1 MSLHRLARLRVGALL
16 PVLLLGTACA
26 DQVAAPALAPT
37 ASAALALATPA
48 VERIPN
54 SMRYRDLGARPS
66 TGRSGSAAL
75 SSFAVIGRDGITRL
89 EVHSASAASPG
100 VPAGTLAKVQ
110 VKRYG
115 VDQSLLA
122 TTNHKVGQ
130 SSAAFTLPGLVRGSR
145 VQVQANI
152 RDIDRARTDV
162 VTVIDTVRLRPDLA
176 VTNLALPAELVAG
189 VPTNI
194 TAVVRE
200 LNGDLGI
207 TTDCVLLVDGVEAD
221 RARRIW
227 VDAGDAVTCAFTHVF
242 TTGGNHAAVVRVEG
256 SVPSDDDTSND
267 AVSGA
272 THVTVEVDDAFAWQ
286 AIVNDYVA
294 TRDWTN
300 RELTQ
305 NTVTGESYDWTL
317 TGHDSVRVFT
327 ATFSGSLPHA
337 ITFPVERLELAQ
349 RSGGSSAHEATVE
362 ARGYDV
368 ETADG
373 TRCANMQFGAGASA
387 VLCSRPS
394 AGATSLS
401 YQRTGTAT
409 TYQGQ
414 YFALVWHGASG
425 GLDSYTINFPMGNAS
440 ASGAA
445 LGELV
450 TDYEF
455 SVRLTQG
462 DWRFIQHA
470 PVPIVTSGPALT
482 GSPYSCFPDV
492 VSGDSFRR
500 FCMQS
505 TATERSANGFASGA
519 AVVP

>member
-1 MSLHRLARLRVGALL
+1 MSILRPARLRALALL
-16 PVLLLGTACA
+16 PLTLLGVACA
-26 DQVAAPALAPT
+26 DRVAAPADAPS
-37 ASAALALATPA
+37 ASGARALDASA

-54 SMRYRDLGARPS
+54 AVRYRDRGAKPS

-89 EVHSASAASPG
+89 EVHSASASAPG
-100 VPAGTLAKVQ
+100 TPAGTLAKVQ
-110 VKRYG
+110 VKRFG
-115 VDQSLLA
+115 LDHSLLA
-122 TTNHKVGQ
+122 TANHKVGQ
-130 SSAAFTLPGLVRGSR
+130 SSAVFVLTGLVRGSR

-176 VTNLALPAELVAG
+176 VSNLVLPTELVAG

-200 LNGDLGI
+200 LNGDFGV
-207 TTDCVLLVDGVEAD
+207 TTDCVLRVNGIEAD

-227 VDAGDAVTCAFTHVF
+227 VDAGDAVGCALTHTF
-242 TTGGNHAAVVRVEG
+242 ATGGHHAVEVRVEG
-256 SVPSDDDTSND
+256 SVPSDDDASND
-267 AVSGA
+267 AASGS

-286 AIVNDYVA
+286 ASVSDYVA
-294 TRDWTN
+294 TRQWMH

-317 TGHDSVRVFT
+317 TGRDSVRVHT
-327 ATFSGSLPHA
+327 AAFSGMLPQA
-337 ITFPVERLELAQ
+337 LSFPIGRLELAQ
-349 RSGGSSAHEATVE
+349 RSGGSDAHAATVE
-362 ARGYDV
+362 SRGYDV
-368 ETADG
+368 EMADG
-373 TRCANMQFGAGASA
+373 TRCANMQFAAGASA

-394 AGATSLS
+394 IGATSLS

-414 YFALVWHGASG
+414 YFALVWHRVAAGF
-425 GLDSYTINFPMGNAS
+425 DSYTVSFPIENAS
-440 ASGAA
+440 ASGAM
-445 LGELV
+445 LGGLV
-450 TDYEF
+450 ADYAF

-470 PVPIVTSGPALT
+470 PVPIVVAGPTVADT
-482 GSPYSCFPDV
+482 PNTCFPDV

-505 TATERSANGFASGA
+505 TVAEHLASGFASGA
-519 AVVP
+519 SMLP